1 LKDLKIPTEKRFY
14 DGAAIANLKIIY
26 KSYLKRQ
33 ALIMAHRHMKIKKLV
48 NKINSFAKQN
58 DDN

>member
-26 KSYLKRQ
+26 KGVNETPSFDHGSPPYE
-33 ALIMAHRHMKIKKLV
+33 IKK
-48 NKINSFAKQN
+48 N
-58 DDN
+58 